1 MAAPTKAAPRYEVP
15 VTRYRNIVRAAKISS
30 VAFVAVGIEFF
41 ITRQFILA
49 AAMIILGVVISL
61 WPVRVDLSPD
71 PEDGSRASKGE
82 GGRGAA
88 VHPLEEL

>member
-1 MAAPTKAAPRYEVP
+1 MAAATSAPARYEVP
-15 VTRYRNIVRAAKISS
+15 VTKYRNLVRAAKISA

-49 AAMIILGVVISL
+49 AVMIVAGVAISL

-71 PEDGSRASKGE
+71 PESDRPAKDGKG
-82 GGRGAA
+82 GA